1 METVRNFVSQHY
13 GVVLGVVFDMEN
25 QKNYARA
32 QESAG
37 TSEKSDQKLGS
48 KTMITFF
55 DWFQHF
61 SELVNSFFRFSRSK
75 TTPNHSIPVV
85 L

>member
-1 METVRNFVSQHY
+1 MSQHY

-37 TSEKSDQKLGS
+37 TSEK
-48 KTMITFF
+48 T
-55 DWFQHF
+55 
-61 SELVNSFFRFSRSK
+61 RSK
-75 TTPNHSIPVV
+75 FGVKNFDHVFSLVPALSSARE
-85 L
+85 